1 MKVLVLGRGV
11 PGPRQPLLG
20 IFEFQQAKALA
31 AAGHQVVYGALDI
44 RFVQH
49 RRPWG
54 VRRREVDGIPVV
66 EVSLPLGRLQYR
78 WGYRWVAAAWELLYR
93 SAVRAHGAPDLV
105 HSHFIGWSAA
115 AARGRRR
122 HDYRLVVTEHTSG
135 LMADQVEPAMLE
147 GAHIAYAEADAVITV
162 SPGLQ
167 ARVAALTGRDSVY
180 IPNLVDA
187 ENFTRLPWKEHSP
200 RRIVTVGNL
209 IARKRV
215 DALIEALA
223 MSCLDDVHLSVIGR
237 GPQLEEWKAKAVE
250 LGIQDRVVFEGSLSH
265 AEIAEHFAS
274 ADLFAL
280 VSRAETF
287 GVVLI
292 EAMAAGLPVLSTRSG
307 GPEGFV
313 AEETGV
319 LTGHEVSQI
328 AAGLEEA
335 FGRGWDRTAIRSY
348 AVDHHSPQVI
358 AARLTEVYE
367 QVSGARSA

>member
-1 MKVLVLGRGV
+1 MKILVLGRGV
-11 PGPRQPLLG
+11 PDPRQPLLG

-54 VRRREVDGIPVV
+54 VRHREVEGIPVV

-78 WGYRWVAAAWELLYR
+78 WGYRWVAASWELLYR
-93 SAVRAHGAPDLV
+93 TAVRAHGAPDLV

-115 AARGRRR
+115 AARMR
-122 HDYRLVVTEHTSG
+122 HRHGYHLVVTEHTSG
-135 LMADQVEPAMLE
+135 LMADQVEPTMLE
-147 GAHIAYAEADAVITV
+147 GARIAYSGADAVITV

-167 ARVAALTGRDSVY
+167 DRVAALTGRDSVY

-187 ENFTRLPWKEHSP
+187 ENFTRLRWREHSP

-209 IARKRV
+209 IPRKRV

-223 MSCLDDVHLSVIGR
+223 SSSLDDVRLSVIGR
-237 GPQLEEWKAKAVE
+237 GPQREEWTAKAAQ
-250 LGIQDRVVFEGSLSH
+250 LGMADRVSFEGSLSH

-313 AEETGV
+313 TEDTGV
-319 LTGHEVSQI
+319 LTGHDVPQI

-335 FGRGWDRTAIRSY
+335 FRRGWDREAIRSY

-358 AARLTEVYE
+358 ATRLSEVYE
-367 QVSGARSA
+367 QVISGRTA